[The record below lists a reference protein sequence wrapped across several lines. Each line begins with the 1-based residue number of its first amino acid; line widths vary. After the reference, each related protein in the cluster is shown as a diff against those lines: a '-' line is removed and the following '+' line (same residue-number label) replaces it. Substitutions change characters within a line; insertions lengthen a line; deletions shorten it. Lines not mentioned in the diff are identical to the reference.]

1 MDDQTHNMV
10 CDTQIKEEFLEDF
23 SEIKNHEIQIDQK
36 DNSFSNNMPCENN
49 CQTICP
55 IKVEIKQEK
64 SDESIHQNTNLVV
77 IKEENLD
84 DIEYQNYETDPLSV
98 ENSNIDDT
106 KFHKIPSAFHE
117 THCVSK
123 EPNQKL
129 VKFTF
134 SGQIATVER
143 PSTNSATLTFTKSS
157 LNPNEFVG
165 SVANNKTNYLI
176 PNKSLQYILPKSV
189 QQKRIPIT
197 RNPPNSKLVDVSGKP
212 RKEKHIEW
220 ECPSHLRKDLI
231 YLNEKLRKLGKIQIM
246 EIAKHIKD
254 ITKDK
259 KAKLYS
265 SKKEWLVQYVSK
277 IATISNE
284 SFLIFKQAY
293 NIVRNI
299 YNR

>member
-49 CQTICP
+49 CQTISP

-106 KFHKIPSAFHE
+106 KFQKIPSALQE

-123 EPNQKL
+123 EPNQKM
-129 VKFTF
+129 VKFT
-134 SGQIATVER
+134 
-143 PSTNSATLTFTKSS
+143 
-157 LNPNEFVG
+157 LNPNEFVR
-165 SVANNKTNYLI
+165 SVDINKTNYLI
-176 PNKSLQYILPKSV
+176 PNKSLPYILPKSV
-189 QQKRIPIT
+189 QPKRIPIT
-197 RNPPNSKLVDVSGKP
+197 RNPPNSKIVEVSGKT
-212 RKEKHIEW
+212 RMW

-246 EIAKHIKD
+246 EIAKLVKFK
-254 ITKDK
+254 TKDK
-259 KAKLYS
+259 EAKLYS
-265 SKKEWLVQYVSK
+265 MKRDELVQYVSK
-277 IATISNE
+277 IAIIHDG

-293 NIVRNI
+293 DVVRNR
-299 YNR
+299 YRF